1 MPKIKR
7 YPNRKLYDTEAK
19 QYITLDGIAEM
30 IRQGREIQVIDYTTG
45 EDLTAITLT
54 QIIYEEEKKQSGFLP
69 RSVLAGLIQAGGDRL
84 NALQR
89 NLLSSIGFLHQ
100 VDEEIKRRMVVL
112 INEGNLDERQ
122 AQRLTDQLLSV
133 RTHTSPEEEQA
144 IEIEVE
150 RLLAERQ
157 IPTREDFEQIFR
169 SLDALTDKLD
179 AITAESSSPDLDR
192 ND

>member
-133 RTHTSPEEEQA
+133 RTHNSPEEEQA